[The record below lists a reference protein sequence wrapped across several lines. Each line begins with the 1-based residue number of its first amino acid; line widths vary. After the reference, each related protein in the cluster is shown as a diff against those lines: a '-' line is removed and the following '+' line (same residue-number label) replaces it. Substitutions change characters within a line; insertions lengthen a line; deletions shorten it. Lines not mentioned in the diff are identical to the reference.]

1 MNHRDF
7 WEAGHRVFGLHGVLP
22 DGTCACGD
30 TTCKAVLKHPLAS
43 NWQHTPHW
51 SEEQV
56 ELMEMTDQ
64 FKTGFGILCR
74 IDDDFDLLVV
84 DIDARNGGLHDYDRL
99 LEKMP
104 EVSGAGLIVNT
115 GSGGGSKHLYFKV
128 RKGLALLTKHPDYK
142 GIDFKS
148 GAAYVVGPGSLHAS
162 GNRYEIAVG
171 SPEDIEEAPAALIQF
186 LQKPER
192 HRAEMGNRTV
202 DVSHA
207 DLVDMLRYVDGYDD
221 YEVWVRVG
229 MALHHASG
237 GTAMDVWDQWSSR
250 SAKYKPDE
258 MPRKWH
264 SFGKGANP
272 VTLGTLAH
280 YAEQGGWKQP
290 VTFQSDVEFDFVEI
304 EETKAADKINT
315 RGVDLLRPP
324 GLIGKL
330 AEWIDSRGRKPRER
344 LAAMAAVYAMGNIAG
359 LRYID
364 DRDRATTNLFVFN
377 VAGSGSGKEAVV
389 QSINEIMLHC
399 GLSPATHGTIKSE
412 QEITRNL
419 TRHQAAMYVVDEIGF
434 LLQKIKS
441 AQKRGGAVYME
452 GVVGL
457 LMSAYSKADGRLLI
471 SGDMKE
477 DVRAGLR
484 KELIQVEK
492 QMDEV
497 GEKPFLKSRYEAVM
511 HQLQTLDFGL
521 DRPFLSMCGFTTGKN
536 FDELVDYEA
545 AANGF
550 IGRAILCIETE
561 TAPETRIGWRKPE
574 FPENLKIALQQIA
587 MGGSF
592 DMTAR
597 ANARVENYGERIVI
611 PTDRDASD
619 MLDSIIRFF
628 DRQAQDHKEK
638 SGLEALLMRGYEQV
652 TKVSLILAIPE
663 GVRTV
668 EHVRWAFALI
678 KRDLEAKMRLVTA
691 NDREVDAP
699 ALALRMRVEQMIS
712 GDEGETLNTIAT
724 RLKKVR
730 KEDIE
735 NCLRRMVD
743 SGDAEAIE
751 SIHKYNKRKIV
762 RYKLV
767 ERD

>member
-1 MNHRDF
+1 M
-7 WEAGHRVFGLHGVLP
+7 EV
-22 DGTCACGD
+22 
-30 TTCKAVLKHPLAS
+30 
-43 NWQHTPHW
+43 
-51 SEEQV
+51 
-56 ELMEMTDQ
+56 MEMTDQ

-84 DIDARNGGLHDYDRL
+84 DVDARNGGLHDHQRL
-99 LEKMP
+99 LEKVP
-104 EVSGAGLIVNT
+104 EVAGAGLIVNT
-115 GSGGGSKHLYFKV
+115 GSGGGSKHLFFKV
-128 RKGLALLTKHPDYK
+128 RRGLALVTKHPEYK

-148 GAAYVVGPGSLHAS
+148 GAHYVVGAGSLHAS
-162 GNRYEIAVG
+162 GNRYEVAFG
-171 SPEDIEEAPAALIQF
+171 SPEDIEEAPEALIQ
-186 LQKPER
+186 LLLKPER
-192 HRAEMGNRTV
+192 HRAELGNRTV

-237 GTAMDVWDQWSSR
+237 GTALDVWDQWSSR
-250 SAKYKPDE
+250 SAKYKPEE

-290 VTFQSDVEFDFVEI
+290 VTFQPDVEFEFPVI
-304 EETKAADKINT
+304 EETKAADMINT

-324 GLIGKL
+324 GLIGKM

-377 VAGSGSGKEAVV
+377 VAGSGSGKEAIV
-389 QSINEIMLHC
+389 QAINEIMLHC
-399 GLSPATHGTIKSE
+399 GMSAATHGTIKSE

-419 TRHQAAMYVVDEIGF
+419 TRHQAAIYVVDEIGF

-477 DVRAGLR
+477 DVRAALR

-497 GEKPFLKSRYEAVM
+497 GEKPYLKSRQEAIL

-550 IGRAILCIETE
+550 IGRAILNIETE
-561 TAPETRIGWRKPE
+561 TAPETRIGWRKTE

-592 DMTAR
+592 DMMAR

-611 PTDRDASD
+611 PTERDASD

-628 DRQAQDHKEK
+628 DRQAQEHKEK